1 MTRWIES
8 LIKDIAPWGK
18 KLSLFILLSIAVAI
32 GMSFAWK
39 GSNSQSTEVARTN
52 IQNLD
57 TVTVTDEITEWL
69 LLMREEEKLA
79 HDVYVT
85 LYEKWGLSVFDNISN
100 SEQKH
105 TDSVKAL
112 LDRYWIEDPVTDNTV
127 WVFVDEH
134 ISDLYDALVSQG
146 NESLLEA
153 LKVGAIIEDLDIKD
167 LNEQLENLDETT
179 DIYRVYTNLRDASYN
194 HLLAFVSNIEKNGG
208 TRDSEYLE
216 DAQLYQED
224 WKGQKGKS
232 QWKGWRNQSSNDW
245 SRRGNWGQG
254 TKQGSCDGSE
264 ESSNQ
269 DWGQGRWQW
278 KSRNR

>member
-146 NESLLEA
+146 NE
-153 LKVGAIIEDLDIKD
+153 
-167 LNEQLENLDETT
+167 
-179 DIYRVYTNLRDASYN
+179 
-194 HLLAFVSNIEKNGG
+194 
-208 TRDSEYLE
+208 
-216 DAQLYQED
+216 
-224 WKGQKGKS
+224 
-232 QWKGWRNQSSNDW
+232 
-245 SRRGNWGQG
+245 
-254 TKQGSCDGSE
+254 
-264 ESSNQ
+264 
-269 DWGQGRWQW
+269 
-278 KSRNR
+278 